1 LQNSLN
7 NSGTLKKINL
17 KFLLEIM
24 WKTLDDSNPN
34 AYCDANR
41 FCQEVGSLRTLC
53 LFICTLLPVLALDL
67 IGYAAVGGWDT
78 FWSNDMWPF
87 ICLQMLIYLH
97 FLFLLL
103 VSVTL
108 FLHFANRHFIE
119 ARESRLLA
127 LNQQKLSGTST
138 LFILYRFSGL
148 SSRFALNL
156 AENLKFICNIII
168 FSVL

>member
-1 LQNSLN
+1 
-7 NSGTLKKINL
+7 
-17 KFLLEIM
+17 M

-67 IGYAAVGGWDT
+67 IGYVAVGDWDWDT
-78 FWSNDMWPF
+78 FWSNDMWLF

-108 FLHFANRHFIE
+108 FLTLKIIV
-119 ARESRLLA
+119 
-127 LNQQKLSGTST
+127 NQQSA
-138 LFILYRFSGL
+138 FYR
-148 SSRFALNL
+148 SSRVETLGLDSRKLFQL
-156 AENLKFICNIII
+156 
-168 FSVL
+168 